1 MSFRQFP
8 ATGNDGNAY
17 IILEFHDEH
26 GGPDGK
32 PSLRYELADGH
43 HHDHLVCL
51 DCGRVEEFFDAEI
64 EKLQHNIARLKGYQ
78 LADHALSLYAHCNK
92 PGCEGKKAGKK
103 EAR

>member
-32 PSLRYELADGH
+32 PSLRYELADGQRLQRK
-43 HHDHLVCL
+43 DDRFANADSTLVL
-51 DCGRVEEFFDAEI
+51 TAE
-64 EKLQHNIARLKGYQ
+64 
-78 LADHALSLYAHCNK
+78 
-92 PGCEGKKAGKK
+92 
-103 EAR
+103 

>member
-32 PSLRYELADGH
+32 PSLRYELADGQRLQRKN
-43 HHDHLVCL
+43 D
-51 DCGRVEEFFDAEI
+51 RFANAEPAT
-64 EKLQHNIARLKGYQ
+64 KSTPVANGNTPSPATAPAPAGVPPAHCDQ
-78 LADHALSLYAHCNK
+78 LAF
-92 PGCEGKKAGKK
+92 GV
-103 EAR
+103 

>member
-32 PSLRYELADGH
+32 PSLRYELADG
-43 HHDHLVCL
+43 L
-51 DCGRVEEFFDAEI
+51 
-64 EKLQHNIARLKGYQ
+64 LKT
-78 LADHALSLYAHCNK
+78 L
-92 PGCEGKKAGKK
+92 
-103 EAR
+103 